1 MLVFESIVMFCL
13 SGWFYSDTFVKEI
26 ISVNCVKTL
35 FCSLLDMADQKVQA
49 PACSTDNLPN
59 MEKVSCVMCVYEQ
72 NKALKSHLLYF
83 PSHFETPHEKAAG
96 LKSTGIITTWRGKK
110 TKKKKRVGKN
120 HLRSLE
126 LLSRINQ
133 TILCQFCTEAAIQ
146 PVDNVPE
153 EAEHREG
160 KSEMRREKDQA
171 RGTAEN

>member
-1 MLVFESIVMFCL
+1 MFYL
-13 SGWFYSDTFVKEI
+13 SGWFYSDTFLKEM

-35 FCSLLDMADQKVQA
+35 FCWLLDMADQKVQA

-59 MEKVSCVMCVYEQ
+59 MEKVSCVMCVWAEQ
-72 NKALKSHLLYF
+72 GLEITPSVFPIPLWDSPRESCRLKKHRHY
-83 PSHFETPHEKAAG
+83 HYME
-96 LKSTGIITTWRGKK
+96 R
-110 TKKKKRVGKN
+110 KKRVGKN

-133 TILCQFCTEAAIQ
+133 TILCQFCAEAAIQ

-153 EAEHREG
+153 EAEHRER

-171 RGTAEN
+171 RGTAENWGMWAAG

>member
-1 MLVFESIVMFCL
+1 MLKPF
-13 SGWFYSDTFVKEI
+13 
-26 ISVNCVKTL
+26 SVDYWTWLIKKCKHQPARPTICQTWRRSLVLCV
-35 FCSLLDMADQKVQA
+35 C
-49 PACSTDNLPN
+49 
-59 MEKVSCVMCVYEQ
+59 EQ

-83 PSHFETPHEKAAG
+83 PSHCETPHEKAAG

-110 TKKKKRVGKN
+110 NQKKKKRVGKN

-133 TILCQFCTEAAIQ
+133 TILCQFCAEAAIQ

-153 EAEHREG
+153 EAEHRER

-171 RGTAEN
+171 RGTAENWGMWAAG

>member
-1 MLVFESIVMFCL
+1 
-13 SGWFYSDTFVKEI
+13 
-26 ISVNCVKTL
+26 
-35 FCSLLDMADQKVQA
+35 MADQKVQA

-83 PSHFETPHEKAAG
+83 PSHSETPHEKAAG
-96 LKSTGIITTWRGKK
+96 LKSTGIIATWRG
-110 TKKKKRVGKN
+110 KKKRVGKN

-146 PVDNVPE
+146 PLDNVPE
-153 EAEHREG
+153 EAEHRE
-160 KSEMRREKDQA
+160 EE
-171 RGTAEN
+171 